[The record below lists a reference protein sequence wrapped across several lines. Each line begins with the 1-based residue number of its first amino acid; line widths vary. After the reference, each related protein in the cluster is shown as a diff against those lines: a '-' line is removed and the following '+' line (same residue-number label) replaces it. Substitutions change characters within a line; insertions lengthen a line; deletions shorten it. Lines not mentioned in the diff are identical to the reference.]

1 MPQMSPI
8 PWILILLLTLISIYL
23 IMINIFFNS
32 SIKKNTSFKIFKIK
46 NNLKW

>member
-8 PWILILLLTLISIYL
+8 PWIMIFILTLFSIYL

-32 SIKKNTSFKIFKIK
+32 KINKNSNLKIYSIK